1 MTLYV
6 YDKALQRAGI
16 VEDIRSLQWL
26 EEYQD
31 AGEAKLVCSATEKNR
46 ALLADGNRLY
56 CTEQAESAIVRQAEL
71 TDDGKDAELTVRAV
85 AGRCDGHSDKS
96 DAGTSYRPV

>member
-46 ALLADGNRLY
+46 ALLADGNRR
-56 CTEQAESAIVRQAEL
+56 TARSRR
-71 TDDGKDAELTVRAV
+71 RAPLC
-85 AGRCDGHSDKS
+85 GRRS
-96 DAGTSYRPV
+96 